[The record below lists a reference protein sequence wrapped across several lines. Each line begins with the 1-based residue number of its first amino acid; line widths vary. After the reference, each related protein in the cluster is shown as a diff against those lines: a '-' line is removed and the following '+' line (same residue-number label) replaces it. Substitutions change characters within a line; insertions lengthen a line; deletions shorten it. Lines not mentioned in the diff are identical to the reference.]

1 MKLSMYS
8 LDQKIAQ
15 DVEIDE
21 VYFPGPKG
29 ETGVLPGH
37 MTLISQLHVGELH
50 YLESQK
56 KKHKYFCVSHGF
68 VRIAFDDI
76 VVCAYTLERPKD
88 INIERAIKA
97 QKRAEERLRES
108 FADTE
113 EFRKYEL
120 KLHRALI
127 RQQVARRVAHTP

>member
-8 LDQKIAQ
+8 LDQRVAEN
-15 DVEIDE
+15 VEVDE

-37 MTLISQLHVGELH
+37 MALISQLHVGELR
-50 YLESQK
+50 YVDGQN
-56 KKHKYFCVSHGF
+56 KKHKHFSVSHGF
-68 VRIAFDDI
+68 VRIVGDDV

-88 INIERAIKA
+88 IDLDRALKA
-97 QKRAEERLRES
+97 QKKAEERLKES
-108 FADTE
+108 FADVE

-120 KLHRALI
+120 KLQRSLI
-127 RQQVARRVAHTP
+127 RQHVARRAAHSL